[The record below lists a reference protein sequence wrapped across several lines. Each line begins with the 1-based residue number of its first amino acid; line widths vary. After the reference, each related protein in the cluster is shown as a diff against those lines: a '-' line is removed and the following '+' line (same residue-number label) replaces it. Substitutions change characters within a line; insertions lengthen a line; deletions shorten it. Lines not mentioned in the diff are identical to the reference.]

1 MVRGKTKGAGDG
13 SHPYVKFTMEISG
26 LGQHRRQ
33 GQRTVTRSSSGVC
46 CFLFYNFCLIG
57 INWVAE
63 RSGQRAR
70 GYDGSEGE
78 KWSNFRLIL
87 RVEGMQSHRFLA

>member
-1 MVRGKTKGAGDG
+1 MRGKTKGAGDG
-13 SHPYVKFTMEISG
+13 SHPYVKLTMEISG

-33 GQRTVTRSSSGVC
+33 RRTTRSSSGVC
-46 CFLFYNFCLIG
+46 CFLFYSFCLID
-57 INWVAE
+57 INWVSE